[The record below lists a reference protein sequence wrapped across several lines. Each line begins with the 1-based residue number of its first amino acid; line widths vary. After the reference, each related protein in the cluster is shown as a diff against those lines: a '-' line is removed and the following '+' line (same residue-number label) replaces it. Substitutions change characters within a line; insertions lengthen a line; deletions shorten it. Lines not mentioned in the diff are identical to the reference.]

1 MKFQKDR
8 YAQRGIFPSK
18 QHGETE
24 ENEENTIMAL
34 DGGGRQKKSQP
45 KHFRREKCPENKL
58 NQERRFV

>member
-1 MKFQKDR
+1 VKFQKDR

-45 KHFRREKCPENKL
+45 KHFRRENVQKIN
-58 NQERRFV
+58 

>member
-1 MKFQKDR
+1 VKFQKDR

-34 DGGGRQKKSQP
+34 DGGGRQKKV
-45 KHFRREKCPENKL
+45 
-58 NQERRFV
+58 NQNILGGKNVQKIN